1 MAAATL
7 GEEIFWTRGDSA
19 GKLAAA
25 AAAYWTAGD
34 STARGIVDCR
44 VGGACVAAAAAAVV
58 VVVVV
63 VVVVFVANDGLG
75 VDGTGFVSFGSD
87 TDSSMNKRG
96 AENESSSSSLS
107 SY

>member
-7 GEEIFWTRGDSA
+7 GEEMFCTRGDSA

-44 VGGACVAAAAAAVV
+44 VGGACVVV
-58 VVVVV
+58 VVVDGGGAAVV
-63 VVVVFVANDGLG
+63 VVVVFVANNGLG
-75 VDGTGFVSFGSD
+75 VVGAGFVSFGSD
-87 TDSSMNKRG
+87 T
-96 AENESSSSSLS
+96 ESSNNKIKKSRK
-107 SY
+107 